1 MVVLEGSATLYDNP
15 NAQLISFVTN
25 GHSVGLTV
33 VGEDAEVLF
42 VVDMNRKAVRERK
55 FYLTHDGGG
64 DCTVQVYNEV
74 QGEILGEVVMVKVE
88 WEESMGGTKTGFS
101 EETEY
106 F

>member
-15 NAQLISFVTN
+15 NAQLIAFVTN
-25 GHSVGLTV
+25 GQEVGITV

-42 VVDMNRKAVRERK
+42 VVDMNRKEVKERR
-55 FYLTHDGGG
+55 FYLTHDGSGA
-64 DCTVQVYNEV
+64 CNVQVYNEV
-74 QGEILGEVVMVKVE
+74 QGEVIGEVVMVKVE
-88 WEESMGGTKTGFS
+88 WEESMGGKKTGFS